1 MVMRSAIFLAFLA
14 PATCLVVRQRRL
26 VAQRSPTQP
35 HRRFATEHSPTQR
48 RATTD
53 DYAGDDYLISDSLD
67 LRERPSLATALANPR
82 DLLALA
88 LLAVGAAV
96 SAENVAGRYGEAYVA
111 TEVAAVALGAASA
124 AAAFAQVAT
133 AYNISPNRRRGIVDD
148 ATVTAFAGA
157 YSLAV
162 SWLALRASE
171 ACPPGLGGLDGVCAP
186 LALGVFAY
194 GAAAPVYTL
203 VGPPSASRP
212 PLSPTEALRARG
224 LVAIGALGAVFAP
237 DCVAFALGSDAWW
250 DRVAALHPS
259 QRALESS
266 TSLFALFA
274 TEASMVAHRAG
285 KAGCAPFERIV
296 PAFVGVCFVLA
307 VAPCAAALYW
317 LGSDVSF
324 FSFYRD

>member
-1 MVMRSAIFLAFLA
+1 MLMQRPNAMVIKSAIFLAFLA
-14 PATCLVVRQRRL
+14 PATCLVGRL
-26 VAQRSPTQP
+26 VAQRAPTQP
-35 HRRFATEHSPTQR
+35 HRRFATQHSPTPR

-67 LRERPSLATALANPR
+67 LRERPSLTTALANPR

-96 SAENVAGRYGEAYVA
+96 SAENVAGSYGSTYVA

-203 VGPPSASRP
+203 AGPPSVRSARRGS
-212 PLSPTEALRARG
+212 PLQVLDLFISLALFSLGTRAPRSSAPKQGNARPTEAGRSCWRA
-224 LVAIGALGAVFAP
+224 
-237 DCVAFALGSDAWW
+237 
-250 DRVAALHPS
+250 
-259 QRALESS
+259 
-266 TSLFALFA
+266 
-274 TEASMVAHRAG
+274 
-285 KAGCAPFERIV
+285 
-296 PAFVGVCFVLA
+296 
-307 VAPCAAALYW
+307 
-317 LGSDVSF
+317 
-324 FSFYRD
+324 